1 MSKNLSVK
9 RTLFTG
15 TLLLTT
21 AGILS
26 RFIGFF
32 YKIFLSRTIGAEGLG
47 IYQLIFP
54 VMALCFSLTSAG
66 IQTSV
71 SRFVSS
77 EIGKQNPAGARFYLL
92 IGLILSVCLSVF
104 TGLFMWNHSEFIAGS
119 FLQETRC
126 APLIK
131 ILSFCYVP
139 CSIHS
144 CINGYYYGLKKALV
158 PSLSQ
163 LAEQSARVGGVYLIY
178 LVAQSNGR
186 SIAISDAVWGLVLGE
201 FAGMLVSLSFIG
213 FGACKGNIRKTTW
226 SLLTMSFPL
235 TLNRLTLNLF
245 TTIENLLIPYQ
256 LKLFGYSS
264 SDALSIYGIL
274 TGMAFAIIMF
284 PTVLTNSISVLL
296 LPVVS
301 EAQAKHNDR
310 LIRESIIKTTESCL
324 LLGLLCTIG
333 LFGSRLILSATL
345 FFKNALSATF
355 YRYNELD
362 LPVSLSRKHVKQYFP
377 RTWKTWH
384 HSVFKPFLLPDPYPF
399 YCISDPGYRYQ
410 RLPDRSFD
418 QSDRALRPCFALA
431 LPPDEKGQFRIISRL
446 PLFSVPIKIYKFY
459 KTVFPCFTICLML
472 KSSSTITQSAYLPL
486 SILPYF
492 SHSPTAFAG
501 FSVAHA
507 TTSSNGSPASLT
519 VNFMQLNKLVTD
531 PAIAPSTVRVA
542 LLPCT

>member
-1 MSKNLSVK
+1 M
-9 RTLFTG
+9 
-15 TLLLTT
+15 
-21 AGILS
+21 
-26 RFIGFF
+26 
-32 YKIFLSRTIGAEGLG
+32 
-47 IYQLIFP
+47 P
-54 VMALCFSLTSAG
+54 VC
-66 IQTSV
+66 
-71 SRFVSS
+71 
-77 EIGKQNPAGARFYLL
+77 
-92 IGLILSVCLSVF
+92 F

-310 LIRESIIKTTESCL
+310 LIREAIIKTTESCL

-333 LFGSRLILSATL
+333 LLVLGDFIGNFI
-345 FFKNALSATF
+345 FKNALSATF
-355 YRYNELD
+355 I
-362 LPVSLSRKHVKQYFP
+362 VTMS
-377 RTWKTWH
+377 WIC
-384 HSVFKPFLLPDPYPF
+384 PFLYLGSTLNSIFHGLGKPGITLFLNLFSCLIRILFIIFLIPVIGIKGYLTGLL
-399 YCISDPGYRYQ
+399 ISQ
-410 RLPDRSFD
+410 I
-418 QSDRALRPCFALA
+418 ALCVLA
-431 LPPDEKGQFRIISRL
+431 LLWLYRLMKKG
-446 PLFSVPIKIYKFY
+446 
-459 KTVFPCFTICLML
+459 
-472 KSSSTITQSAYLPL
+472 SS
-486 SILPYF
+486 
-492 SHSPTAFAG
+492 G
-501 FSVAHA
+501 
-507 TTSSNGSPASLT
+507 
-519 VNFMQLNKLVTD
+519 
-531 PAIAPSTVRVA
+531 
-542 LLPCT
+542 